1 MSWPGPG
8 TSFPGLASS
17 PWHLVKYLVCTSQF
31 KRNDCWVSE
40 NNKHYKQTFE
50 HRNLSN
56 QIFFL
61 HSFWTHSSLIL
72 WKFFL
77 VEGPTE
83 KLTTRSP
90 KAAAQ
95 NFMVAVIHSTCSP
108 APHPTVGPWKGK
120 DDLLASFRWV
130 QFQSSRRGWDRLW
143 DSLWD
148 GLVTQALW
156 YPVSLSF
163 LLICLHHWAGLWG
176 KKSIGNPSEVRFEDL
191 PVYFIHISFQSYRT
205 PGVFVMGWRCLLSL
219 LVRRKQD
226 YECFMVCSCGTA
238 IFQWISLLPGSWG
251 KNKTFLVGV
260 RGKQTP
266 REPFSPIF

>member
-8 TSFPGLASS
+8 TSFPGLASA

-31 KRNDCWVSE
+31 KRNDCWVRE

-61 HSFWTHSSLIL
+61 HSFWTRSSLIL
-72 WKFFL
+72 WKFLL

-83 KLTTRSP
+83 KLTTRST

-120 DDLLASFRWV
+120 RRFARLIQVSPVPDLQAWLRSPLRRPCHPGSLVPSLTLFPSHM
-130 QFQSSRRGWDRLW
+130 SS
-143 DSLWD
+143 
-148 GLVTQALW
+148 
-156 YPVSLSF
+156 SLSGS
-163 LLICLHHWAGLWG
+163 LGK

-251 KNKTFLVGV
+251 TNKTFLVGV

>member
-31 KRNDCWVSE
+31 KRNDCWMSE
-40 NNKHYKQTFE
+40 NKHYKQTFE

-56 QIFFL
+56 QILFL

-72 WKFFL
+72 WKFLL

-83 KLTTRSP
+83 KLTTRST

-120 DDLLASFRWV
+120 RRFARLIQVSPVPDLQAWLRSPLRRPCHPGFLV
-130 QFQSSRRGWDRLW
+130 PSLTPFPSHMSSSLSGSLGEKKINWQ
-143 DSLWD
+143 SLWS
-148 GLVTQALW
+148 Q
-156 YPVSLSF
+156 
-163 LLICLHHWAGLWG
+163 I
-176 KKSIGNPSEVRFEDL
+176 
-191 PVYFIHISFQSYRT
+191 
-205 PGVFVMGWRCLLSL
+205 WRSACLL
-219 LVRRKQD
+219 
-226 YECFMVCSCGTA
+226 YTH
-238 IFQWISLLPGSWG
+238 IFPKL
-251 KNKTFLVGV
+251 
-260 RGKQTP
+260 
-266 REPFSPIF
+266 